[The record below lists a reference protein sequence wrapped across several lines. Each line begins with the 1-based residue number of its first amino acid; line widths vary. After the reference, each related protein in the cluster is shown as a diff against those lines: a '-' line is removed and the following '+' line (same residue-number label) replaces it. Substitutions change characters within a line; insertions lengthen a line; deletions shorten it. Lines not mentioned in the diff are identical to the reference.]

1 MSRVQA
7 HVHADTHTFIFD
19 SHIDHRTCHKMSKS
33 DYLINVYSTRRWPSY
48 EFIYFFF
55 LICCVLVL
63 HTLDIRHQF
72 KYVFMLYGQ
81 YKKKREISTIRPTH
95 THIGGT
101 WSVAACVC
109 VCEYA
114 VHKGDL
120 LCACLYAYYIWYRL
134 YVYDCAMCDLG
145 VHVRVCLHKDFLLF
159 FPIFSAF
166 SFNRNPFI

>member
-1 MSRVQA
+1 MRKKNDSLHSRMGTFFIQC
-7 HVHADTHTFIFD
+7 HVCKHTYMQIHTHTFIFD

-48 EFIYFFF
+48 EFIYFF

-95 THIGGT
+95 THIGGA

-109 VCEYA
+109 VFVC
-114 VHKGDL
+114 VRIC
-120 LCACLYAYYIWYRL
+120 CAQRRFIVCVL
-134 YVYDCAMCDLG
+134 
-145 VHVRVCLHKDFLLF
+145 VCLLYL
-159 FPIFSAF
+159 I
-166 SFNRNPFI
+166 